1 MQAGRMDRTGLHE
14 GRVPEYCIGVM
25 QYNDAPT
32 DNSVVVALRI
42 V

>member
-1 MQAGRMDRTGLHE
+1 MQAGRMDRAGLHE

-25 QYNDAPT
+25 QYHDVPT